1 MNRGAEI
8 KKAGCFF
15 CHNNC
20 GLLVHVKNG
29 RVVKTEGNKEHPI
42 SRGFICPRGKN
53 APQWLYHSD
62 QLYYPLKRVGERG
75 EGKWQKI
82 SYDQALDEIA
92 EKLGQ
97 LKERYGAETLL
108 VSEGTYRSGEFWARS
123 RFLNLFGNPQNVI
136 DPGTICVLNVY
147 SLNLAMVGACNF
159 TANIPRAKCV
169 VLWGVNPKESM
180 LTRWRIYSTRIRRK
194 EMRIIAVD
202 PRAGG
207 AASYADIN
215 LRLRPGTDTALALGW
230 INVIIKEGLYDT
242 EFVET
247 WTYGFQEVAER
258 VKEYTPEVVAKIT
271 GLGRDEIIKSA
282 RMYATSRPACIER
295 GVATD
300 HIGLNSSSVEQA
312 RTILRAITGN
322 IDVPGGNPITYPPL
336 EIGGKRF
343 IQDSELELTH
353 KCPVEQRKKQIGS
366 DRFRLMAW
374 PGWELTAPYYE
385 QHRGL
390 PHPALHRL
398 LVSAP
403 LAFRQIISGE
413 PYPIK
418 AMISWASNPLI
429 WAPNTKLVQRALM
442 HPNLELS
449 VVLEYWMTPSAQL
462 ADYVLPAASWLERPL
477 CSSYEDFFNIVW
489 TGERSVPP
497 LGERHEDYQFFR
509 ELGIRLGQEEHWP
522 WKDLE
527 EVIKYRIGPLDISYE
542 EFVDRGALLPDK
554 RMGFQK
560 YKSTGFATPTGKVEL
575 YSTILEKLGYD
586 PLPYYE
592 EPPESPIRTPDVFKD
607 YPLILA
613 TGGRFMPMFH
623 SEHRQLGIGLREKH
637 PDPLLSIHPDT
648 AQRLGIN
655 DGDWVYI
662 ETRRGRIKQRAHIS
676 RDIRPDVVNAEA
688 SWWFPEKSGAL
699 PSLSGAME
707 SNTNLLTLDDPEMCD
722 PITGAWCNRALLCK
736 VYKVNR

>member
-1 MNRGAEI
+1 
-8 KKAGCFF
+8 
-15 CHNNC
+15 
-20 GLLVHVKNG
+20 
-29 RVVKTEGNKEHPI
+29 
-42 SRGFICPRGKN
+42 
-53 APQWLYHSD
+53 
-62 QLYYPLKRVGERG
+62 
-75 EGKWQKI
+75 
-82 SYDQALDEIA
+82 
-92 EKLGQ
+92 
-97 LKERYGAETLL
+97 
-108 VSEGTYRSGEFWARS
+108 
-123 RFLNLFGNPQNVI
+123 
-136 DPGTICVLNVY
+136 
-147 SLNLAMVGACNF
+147 
-159 TANIPRAKCV
+159 
-169 VLWGVNPKESM
+169 
-180 LTRWRIYSTRIRRK
+180 
-194 EMRIIAVD
+194 MRIIAVD